1 MKVKDLIWKLQQ
13 IYDKE
18 KQVVLTTFD
27 DTIAD
32 SLRENEKVIDSITE
46 KEFAVYIQY

>member
-18 KQVVLTTFD
+18 KRVVLTTFD
-27 DTIAD
+27 DTED
-32 SLRENEKVIDSITE
+32 SLRENEKAIDSITE